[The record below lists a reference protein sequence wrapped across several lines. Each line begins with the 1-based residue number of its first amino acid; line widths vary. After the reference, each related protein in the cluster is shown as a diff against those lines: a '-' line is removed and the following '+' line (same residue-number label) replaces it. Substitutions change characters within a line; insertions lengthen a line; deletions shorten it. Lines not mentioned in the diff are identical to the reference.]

1 MCATNPVL
9 YCAALVSLNNVSG
22 QHEIFQ
28 EHSAFSLIVH
38 DWKTVSLFSRFSR
51 TLSLLPTEGGEGKT
65 VETCKCNVHF
75 QSIPLENIRSGP
87 AEPPEEPEHAPTGSL
102 CFYGLVLTLAAE
114 RVGCC
119 RLGSEPQCS
128 VVFTLLSNCLISQQ

>member
-1 MCATNPVL
+1 MCYQSCTILCSFGSFKQCFRTTRHFPGTF
-9 YCAALVSLNNVSG
+9 C
-22 QHEIFQ
+22 
-28 EHSAFSLIVH
+28 FSLIVH
-38 DWKTVSLFSRFSR
+38 DWKTVSLFSRFST
-51 TLSLLPTEGGEGKT
+51 TLSLLPTEAGEGKT

-75 QSIPLENIRSGP
+75 QSIQLKNIRNRP